1 MRKRLDAQSYI
12 RIIKYYIRTGDWI
25 GMYWGEHEQNPTK
38 WKIIAPG
45 YKQSYELNNIRQCI
59 YTHWELA
66 KRT

>member
-12 RIIKYYIRTGDWI
+12 RIIRYYIRTGDWI

-45 YKQSYELNNIRQCI
+45 YK
-59 YTHWELA
+59 
-66 KRT
+66 